1 MTNFCV
7 WSRSCLERP
16 SILSGAGANLI
27 GSEPVSAPGP
37 WATGAGAAHK
47 SGGSATLRLHNITL
61 KLSMLQNLY
70 CRLVTKR
77 RFYDTGTDNSNGNK
91 MSTLQHQ
98 HQCQLV
104 TKRRLFRPRIRIINV
119 LYCPRFIQHM
129 LLDRYFIEGNG

>member
-47 SGGSATLRLHNITL
+47 SGGSATLDYTILLLN
-61 KLSMLQNLY
+61 
-70 CRLVTKR
+70 C
-77 RFYDTGTDNSNGNK
+77 
-91 MSTLQHQ
+91 
-98 HQCQLV
+98 QCYKIGIV
-104 TKRRLFRPRIRIINV
+104 
-119 LYCPRFIQHM
+119 
-129 LLDRYFIEGNG
+129 DW

>member
-61 KLSMLQNLY
+61 KLSMLQNRY

-104 TKRRLFRPRIRIINV
+104 TKRRLFNIGVPLPFRRSVTKRRLNKKRQQFHV
-119 LYCPRFIQHM
+119 A
-129 LLDRYFIEGNG
+129 G